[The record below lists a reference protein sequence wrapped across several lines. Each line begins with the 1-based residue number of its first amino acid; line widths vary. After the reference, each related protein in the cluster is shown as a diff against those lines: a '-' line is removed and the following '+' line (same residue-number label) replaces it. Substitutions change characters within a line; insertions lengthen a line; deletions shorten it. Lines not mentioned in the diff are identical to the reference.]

1 VLRVHRSPTR
11 GRPCPLRTPPP
22 WVTQVSYL
30 LLAFLQA
37 FLDKIAWRWL
47 SVMWM
52 TTLLRAR
59 ATALAASELVT
70 FLTVASISPV
80 VMP

>member
-1 VLRVHRSPTR
+1 
-11 GRPCPLRTPPP
+11 
-22 WVTQVSYL
+22 VSYL

-52 TTLLRAR
+52 ATWLRAR
-59 ATALAASELVT
+59 ACSTTLAASELVT
-70 FLTVASISPV
+70 LLTVTSISPV
-80 VMP
+80 VLP